1 MRSTRPT
8 GPKPLYQPPYEAYAV
23 MTGITFTFGGLKI
36 TTETRVEDISGRAIP
51 GLFTA
56 GEIVGGLYYHNY
68 ASDTGP
74 YGRCR
79 LRLPRRQ
86 KRGEFSEALRLQI
99 AHAVACLVDKT
110 VP

>member
-1 MRSTRPT
+1 
-8 GPKPLYQPPYEAYAV
+8 

-74 YGRCR
+74 MVGAVFGYLAGRNAASSAK
-79 LRLPRRQ
+79 L
-86 KRGEFSEALRLQI
+86 
-99 AHAVACLVDKT
+99 
-110 VP
+110 